1 MSVTESRSDA
11 AQGAP
16 AGELEPAANGAA
28 DLLGAAPGLLRVAA
42 QIGVRTA
49 VWGAQSSLNAAQF
62 TLRLATQPDQA
73 PGALNQLVHQL
84 RDTARRALGVTALEE
99 RVEKMPDPRMNG
111 KGEAQVTL
119 KQRGAEL
126 LARSAEVS
134 GADEDFTHPAYE
146 RILTSMAPDEARI
159 LRLMAQDGP
168 RAAVDVRTWR
178 PLDVGSEIIEPGLT
192 MIGQQAGCRFLD
204 RVPAYLNNLYRLG
217 LIWFSREPLSDQ
229 SLYQVLEAQPEVQS
243 AMRRAGRAKTV
254 RRSIR
259 LTPFGVDFCETCLPL
274 DTATFLAGQ
283 RRLSNGHAPAPP
295 PDTSGTGAT

>member
-1 MSVTESRSDA
+1 VSVTESRSDA
-11 AQGAP
+11 TQGAP
-16 AGELEPAANGAA
+16 AGELEPVANGGV
-28 DLLGAAPGLLRVAA
+28 DLLGAAPGLLRIAA
-42 QIGVRTA
+42 QMGVRTA

-84 RDTARRALGVTALEE
+84 RDTARRALGVTELEA

-111 KGEAQVTL
+111 KGQAQITL

-126 LARSAEVS
+126 LARSADVS

-274 DTATFLAGQ
+274 DTATFLAVQ
-283 RRLSNGHAPAPP
+283 RRLSNGH
-295 PDTSGTGAT
+295 TSGTGAP